1 MGTINTAE
9 VAKKNPSVYIEMV
22 QQKADLDLAALE
34 NSRQLSLLYLE
45 TYARENNLSESEKIH
60 LENVIDY
67 KVFTEEAAVK
77 KSLWERI
84 KAAFKRVFDWLFG
97 KGSPKIREEDMD
109 KKVKCAFDVDD
120 ADKKIGTMEVLIKR
134 LTGSQTKGEADKNAQ
149 ELADAVNTLK
159 NIGNTATWT
168 FVTLAAVDGF
178 KSKLQNVL
186 KSAETASDSYKQ
198 AYEKEIEKY
207 KKEELSDEE
216 KKERDELQEKDSKIM
231 QAIVKCQTDLK
242 DIESEVARLS
252 KLSDEGKVDENSA
265 KEGEDKGEDKKEA
278 DPDAAEMQIASG
290 NDSGSGSAPQTSND
304 AFINWIN
311 NYHYRYSASQL
322 QQGVKVIQMAKDGQ
336 YDKAY
341 KKIESIQQSTP
352 SVMTADKIKE
362 VTADA
367 GVGNKY
373 PIGILPASIPS
384 PKAVKSSLI
393 NALEP
398 LCGGLVAEKVIIPT
412 LYGSGSDWYHA
423 NKDGWFLVT
432 NRLANIVV
440 SNYVNA
446 AKANNFDRKGWIA
459 ANLTPKKVKGKIEYK
474 EVNDGGSKKKLN
486 EKSTNWATKI
496 IDQMVTAK
504 QNSYNAW
511 STPGNGDG
519 GQKIHDAIKQV
530 LGIGGS
536 SNPDPYYYTL

>member
-45 TYARENNLSESEKIH
+45 TYARENNLSESEKVH

-109 KKVKCAFDVDD
+109 KKVKCAFDVND
-120 ADKKIGTMEVLIKR
+120 ADKKISTMDVLIKR

-159 NIGNTATWT
+159 NVGNTATWT

-178 KSKLQNVL
+178 KSKLHNVL

-198 AYEKEIEKY
+198 AYEKELEKY

-252 KLSDEGKVDENSA
+252 KLSDEGKVDESNT
-265 KEGEDKGEDKKEA
+265 KEGEDKGEDKKEV

-290 NDSGSGSAPQTSND
+290 NDGGRFGGSAPKSSD
-304 AFINWIN
+304 EFINWIN
-311 NYHYRYSASQL
+311 EYHYQYTEDQYNT
-322 QQGVKVIQMAKDGQ
+322 GVKPVSLDKKGSYHDAGEEMDNYVSRGKVKFNELEEVINKSGTGGRYKIGVLPKNADLKKTRPDIL
-336 YDKAY
+336 
-341 KKIESIQQSTP
+341 KKIKAELAP
-352 SVMTADKIKE
+352 V
-362 VTADA
+362 VTENVRD
-367 GVGNKY
+367 
-373 PIGILPASIPS
+373 
-384 PKAVKSSLI
+384 
-393 NALEP
+393 
-398 LCGGLVAEKVIIPT
+398 KVIIPM
-412 LYGSGSDWYHA
+412 LYGTGDDYFHANADGWKLLTNAKGNDAIKNFVKAVKIDHRMSGSGYINA
-423 NKDGWFLVT
+423 EIRPSKD
-432 NRLANIVV
+432 
-440 SNYVNA
+440 S
-446 AKANNFDRKGWIA
+446 
-459 ANLTPKKVKGKIEYK
+459 KGKITYK
-474 EVNDGGSKKKLN
+474 KQCPDKTSADWAVKVTEALNTASSAIPSAWNGTTGGVNSG
-486 EKSTNWATKI
+486 
-496 IDQMVTAK
+496 
-504 QNSYNAW
+504 NA
-511 STPGNGDG
+511 
-519 GQKIHDAIKQV
+519 IRAAIKTA
-530 LGIGGS
+530 LGLQPS
-536 SNPDPYYYTL
+536 DPDPVYYTL

>member
-159 NIGNTATWT
+159 NIGNTAAWT

-198 AYEKEIEKY
+198 AYEKELEKY

-252 KLSDEGKVDENSA
+252 KLSDEGKVDESST
-265 KEGEDKGEDKKEA
+265 KEGEDKGEDKKEV

-290 NDSGSGSAPQTSND
+290 NDGGRFGGAAPKSSD
-304 AFINWIN
+304 EFIDWIN
-311 NYHYRYSASQL
+311 QYHYQYTEDQYNS
-322 QQGVKVIQMAKDGQ
+322 GVHPVPLDKKGSYHNAADEMDKYISRKKVKFNELEEVIKKSGTGGRFTIGVLPKDA
-336 YDKAY
+336 DLDAERPKMLAAM
-341 KKIESIQQSTP
+341 KK
-352 SVMTADKIKE
+352 
-362 VTADA
+362 
-367 GVGNKY
+367 
-373 PIGILPASIPS
+373 
-384 PKAVKSSLI
+384 
-393 NALEP
+393 ALEP
-398 LCGGLVAEKVIIPT
+398 VVTENVRDKVIIPS
-412 LYGSGSDWYHA
+412 LYGKGNDYFHA
-423 NKDGWFLVT
+423 NPDGWAALTNDKGNTAIHKFVNEVIVNKTTKATDYINTYIRLKKDPKTGAVKYTTDLPNQAAADWALKVT
-432 NRLANIVV
+432 QALTTASSAVP
-440 SNYVNA
+440 SA
-446 AKANNFDRKGWIA
+446 WGTKGGRASGLDI
-459 ANLTPKKVKGKIEYK
+459 
-474 EVNDGGSKKKLN
+474 
-486 EKSTNWATKI
+486 
-496 IDQMVTAK
+496 
-504 QNSYNAW
+504 QN
-511 STPGNGDG
+511 
-519 GQKIHDAIKQV
+519 AIKTA
-530 LGIGGS
+530 LKLS
-536 SNPDPYYYTL
+536 ATDPDPVYYTL